1 MIGDSLLANILFLWC
16 TSDSILYW
24 ILESSKLSEV
34 WLPISQPCCLSSVT
48 GRLWYSYCPR
58 DLSNPL
64 WIIWAIWSS
73 PRKSSS
79 WMLWKL
85 LLLSSPSKIFLELG
99 LAPRWLFGALWRL
112 FRWLLHL
119 LYFSSLTSEFLEAA
133 SKLLFGI
140 GSCKG
145 REGG

>member
-1 MIGDSLLANILFLWC
+1 
-16 TSDSILYW
+16 
-24 ILESSKLSEV
+24 
-34 WLPISQPCCLSSVT
+34 
-48 GRLWYSYCPR
+48 
-58 DLSNPL
+58 
-64 WIIWAIWSS
+64 
-73 PRKSSS
+73 
-79 WMLWKL
+79 
-85 LLLSSPSKIFLELG
+85 

-145 REGG
+145 REGGYRYWSLLKSTPFLCEAC